1 MVVPHPWI
9 YMSLSFVY
17 DESLYVS
24 FIRDCK
30 IQQRDENENVLK
42 SVRFNKQSNNFA

>member
-1 MVVPHPWI
+1 MVVPQPWI

-24 FIRDCK
+24 FIRDFK
-30 IQQRDENENVLK
+30 IQQRNENENV
-42 SVRFNKQSNNFA
+42 